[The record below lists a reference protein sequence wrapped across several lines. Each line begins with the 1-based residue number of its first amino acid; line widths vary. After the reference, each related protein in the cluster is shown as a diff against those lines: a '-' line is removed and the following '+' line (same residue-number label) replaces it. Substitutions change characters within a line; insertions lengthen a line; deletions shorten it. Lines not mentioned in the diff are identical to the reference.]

1 MMKAGAQEDH
11 TDNIGPHSIKKVR
24 HGRHTAS

>member
-11 TDNIGPHSIKKVR
+11 TDNIGSSSIEKVR